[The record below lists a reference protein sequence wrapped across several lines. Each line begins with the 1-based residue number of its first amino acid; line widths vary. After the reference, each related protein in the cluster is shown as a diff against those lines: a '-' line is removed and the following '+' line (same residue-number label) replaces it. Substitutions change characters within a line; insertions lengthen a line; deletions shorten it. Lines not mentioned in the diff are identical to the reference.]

1 MKKINTFMNYVTDT
15 HSLVW
20 YLTEDDRLSKQALRA
35 FEATV
40 QAGTI
45 YIPALVLAEIQFISK
60 KGKIVLSF
68 EETLERVLNLKNFK
82 FVPLELSILRIAN
95 QIKPNLEMHDK
106 LIVATAI
113 QLEATLITKDEDIT
127 LSNAVSVVW

>member
-1 MKKINTFMNYVTDT
+1 MRKINTFMNYVTDT

-20 YLTEDDRLSKQALRA
+20 YLTEDNRLSKNALRA

-40 QAGTI
+40 QTGTI

-68 EETLERVLNLKNFK
+68 EETLERVLSLKNFK
-82 FVPLELSILRIAN
+82 FVPLDFSILKIAN

-113 QLEATLITKDEDIT
+113 HLEASLITKDEDIT